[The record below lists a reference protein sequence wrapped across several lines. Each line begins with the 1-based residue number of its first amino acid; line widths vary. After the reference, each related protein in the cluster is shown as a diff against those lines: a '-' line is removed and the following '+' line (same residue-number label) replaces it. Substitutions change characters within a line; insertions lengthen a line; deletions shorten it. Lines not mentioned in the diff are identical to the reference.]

1 MLFRSGKYDL
11 VEKVLAEE
19 GAEFHMTGA
28 RIQPGK
34 PIVFGTLPLPHR
46 KLPFFG
52 LPGNPVSTMVTFDL
66 FVLPVLHALEG
77 TANSPPRFAYARLD
91 DDFKVAPG
99 LTRFLPA
106 TLRSSSGEPR
116 VAIVPWHG
124 SGDVAAIVRANC
136 YLVVPPEATLLSGG
150 SHVTVLLKD

>member
-1 MLFRSGKYDL
+1 MGKYDL
-11 VEKVLAEE
+11 VEKVLAQE
-19 GAEFHMTGA
+19 GAEFHLTGT

-34 PIVFGTLPLPHR
+34 PIVFGTLPLPDR
-46 KLPFFG
+46 RLPFFG

-66 FVLPVLHALEG
+66 FVLPVLNALAG
-77 TANSPPRFAYARLD
+77 AANSPLRFASAQLD
-91 DDFKVAPG
+91 EDFEVAPG

-106 TLRSSSGEPR
+106 TLASPSGEPR

-136 YLVVPPEATLLSGG
+136 YLVVPPEATLLPGG